1 MGQVHGMER
10 SRDGSLPNNILFRWA
25 LSQVKKSPAQ
35 VAQIVKQIRES
46 EFGFAPDA
54 TQNPLSAI
62 ESLTIS

>member
-25 LSQVKKSPAQ
+25 LSQVKSPAQ

-54 TQNPLSAI
+54 AQNPYSAI